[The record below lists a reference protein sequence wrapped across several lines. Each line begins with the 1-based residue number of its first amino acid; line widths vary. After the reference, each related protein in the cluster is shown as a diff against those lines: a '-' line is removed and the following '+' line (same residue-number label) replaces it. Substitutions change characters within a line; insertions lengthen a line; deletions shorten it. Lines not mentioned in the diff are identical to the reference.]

1 MSAPTATVTAIV
13 TQTVTAD
20 DDVNCGTGGGDDRFL
35 GLRIASVFII
45 LATSM
50 FGALFPVIA
59 KRTRLSNVIPRP
71 AFEYVT
77 IRSLVRAI

>member
-20 DDVNCGTGGGDDRFL
+20 DDSSDCGNGGGDDRFL

-59 KRTRLSNVIPRP
+59 KRTRLSNVIPKP
-71 AFEYVT
+71 AFEYV
-77 IRSLVRAI
+77 AILLRP